1 MHSGGAHRSTN
12 SRKGENAGEAFFIG
26 AFMATYQ
33 QYEYE
38 KQAWLRRHPD
48 ATPAQI
54 DRAFQAIARRLGL

>member
-1 MHSGGAHRSTN
+1 
-12 SRKGENAGEAFFIG
+12 
-26 AFMATYQ
+26 MATYQ

-48 ATPAQI
+48 ATASQI

>member
-1 MHSGGAHRSTN
+1 
-12 SRKGENAGEAFFIG
+12 
-26 AFMATYQ
+26 MATYQ